1 MKFLKV
7 PYAEKDE
14 AKALGARWNK
24 DRKMWYVPDGQDA
37 APFARWISG
46 DEGGPGAA
54 SGSGRVDGYAGTP
67 VKGQH
72 YLELAHDCNPFVVCE
87 QCRAQ
92 LEQSGWMAARAG
104 SGAMLAALSGRK
116 PA

>member
-24 DRKMWYVPDGQDA
+24 ERKMWYVPEGQDG
-37 APFARWISG
+37 APFARWASG
-46 DEGGPGAA
+46 DEAGSAA
-54 SGSGRVDGYAGTP
+54 ASGRVDGYGGKPVAGP
-67 VKGQH
+67 H
-72 YLELAHDCNPFVVCE
+72 YVALAHDCNPFTLCE

-92 LEQSGWMAARAG
+92 LEQSGWVAAHAV
-104 SGAMLAALSGRK
+104 SSAMLAALREGR
-116 PA
+116 PAR